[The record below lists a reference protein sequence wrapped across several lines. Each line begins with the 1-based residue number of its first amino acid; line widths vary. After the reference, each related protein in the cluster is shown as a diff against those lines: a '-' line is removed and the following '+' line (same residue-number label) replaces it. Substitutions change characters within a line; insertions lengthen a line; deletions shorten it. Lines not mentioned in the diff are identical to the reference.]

1 MKKKLLL
8 FSFLIISMIF
18 FFILFRPDE
27 QLKINIHSKI
37 LKSRNFKQ
45 LTIIDSITFPIK
57 TSLIYHLESSENLLL
72 VPFEIVDKFYKMEN
86 KILKD
91 TIYFNPNYIFNDI
104 LVSTNGNTY
113 ATFWKK
119 DTAIIVHLNSK
130 RNTEF
135 RLKLQERIVGFFNDE
150 AVYLQTLSDSV
161 FLKSVNI
168 YTAKHRTII
177 NLTKYWKKLAPI
189 DNLNYTCQLTST
201 NNRLLIKSIY
211 SSFGLLLDSLNNI
224 CVQSI
229 DSLELPEI
237 KIDTLDKGIFQMNV
251 NPSLYSSSQIFAHS
265 NYFYNFSEIGIDNN
279 SYYLDVYNFDYKYLF
294 SYRIPFANKIKPYSI
309 AINFDKNEISVLYN
323 DYFTLK
329 KFSY

>member
-8 FSFLIISMIF
+8 FSFLIISI
-18 FFILFRPDE
+18 ILFFTLFKPDE
-27 QLKINIHSKI
+27 QLKINIQSKI
-37 LKSRNFKQ
+37 LKSRKFKQ
-45 LTIIDSITFPIK
+45 LTIIDSITLPIK
-57 TSLIYHLESSENLLL
+57 ISLIYHIECSKNLLL
-72 VPFEIVDKFYKMEN
+72 VPFEITDKFYKLEN
-86 KILKD
+86 NSLHD

-119 DTAIIVHLNSK
+119 DTAIIVHVNNK

-135 RLKLQERIVGFFNDE
+135 KLKLQERIVGFFNDE

-161 FLKSVNI
+161 LLKSLNI
-168 YTAKHRTII
+168 YTAKQRTII

-189 DNLNYTCQLTST
+189 DNLNYSCQLSSTS
-201 NNRLLIKSIY
+201 NRLLIKSIY
-211 SSFGLLLDSLNNI
+211 SSYGLILDSLNII

-237 KIDTLDKGIFQMNV
+237 KIDTLDKGVFQINV
-251 NPSLYSSSQIFAHS
+251 NPSLYSSSQIFAQS
-265 NYFYNFSEIGIDNN
+265 KYFYNFSEIGIDKN

-294 SYRIPFANKIKPYSI
+294 SYRIPFNNKIKPYSI

-323 DYFTLK
+323 DYYTLK